1 MVNMVAVSAGAWV
14 SMRIPFPKTIPFWP
28 LLVVLT
34 LVLCIQLIQGTDP
47 VFAVLI
53 LIAQMAAMDAFNR
66 MGGMTH
72 MAGAFC
78 LFGILPAVTVPEIT
92 HLILGQPGDLNLE
105 HPITTAGVCGVF
117 FICVMIAALVV
128 SSLSHPVAFL
138 EQIQFSTTELRLVS
152 ALSCIFA
159 ISIAFRL
166 LTLNGAVEN
175 GSLLAAVKH
184 FYPLLLATSVMLATY
199 VRITT
204 TGGESAVSWYIVFLL
219 ILAIVPGLLTAS
231 KEGMLTPLLCWFVVV
246 ASSRHRF
253 SWYGVLGIACVL
265 FLAWSFVYPF
275 SQNARVQVRGAGT
288 LSEKVDLIVK
298 FIRAPSQFPDSISAS
313 SKESSEFGVATS
325 KVNIIARYSLLKSID
340 MLIDGDQKLGYTSID
355 RYAPVLVSVVPHALW
370 PDRPAV
376 ITSNEL
382 GHKAGFAM
390 GREDTST
397 GIAIGSPALFFD
409 IGGWLALI
417 VYTLI
422 CYALFFFATVRLV
435 GTSES
440 GVWGLVPIGT
450 EVLAG
455 GSTAPDSMFQL
466 VFMFLGLLFTLMAIL
481 KVVSYFTQALISRPI
496 PTKV

>member
-1 MVNMVAVSAGAWV
+1 
-14 SMRIPFPKTIPFWP
+14 MRIPFPKTIPLLP

-34 LVLCIQLIQGTDP
+34 LILCIQLIQGTDP
-47 VFAVLI
+47 VFAVLM
-53 LIAQMAAMDAFNR
+53 LIAQIAAMDAFNH

-78 LFGILPAVTVPEIT
+78 LFGILPTVTVPEIT

-117 FICVMIAALVV
+117 FICVMIAAHIV
-128 SSLSHPVAFL
+128 SSVSHPVAFL
-138 EQIQFSTTELRLVS
+138 EKIQFSITDLRVVS

-166 LTLNGAVEN
+166 LTLNGSVEN

-231 KEGMLTPLLCWFVVV
+231 KEGMLTPLLCWFLVV

-253 SWYGVLGIACVL
+253 SWYGVLGIVGVL

-275 SQNARVQVRGAGT
+275 SQNARVQVRGAET
-288 LSEKVDLIVK
+288 LSEKVDLIVE
-298 FIRAPSQFPDSISAS
+298 FIRTPSQFPDSISAS
-313 SKESSEFGVATS
+313 SNETSEFGAATS
-325 KVNIIARYSLLKSID
+325 KVNLVQRFSVLKSID
-340 MLIDGDQKLGYTSID
+340 MLIDGDQKLGYTSIE
-355 RYAPVLVSVVPHALW
+355 RYAPVLLSVVPHALW

-382 GHKAGFAM
+382 GHKAGYM
-390 GREDTST
+390 NPEDTST

-440 GVWGLVPIGT
+440 GIWGLVPIGT
-450 EVLAG
+450 EALAG

-466 VFMFLGLLFTLMAIL
+466 VFMFLGLLLTLMAVL